1 MTFRTAID
9 ISKVTMP
16 PLRHDGC
23 VLLLG
28 SCFSDNMCTCLRR
41 AMVDAEVNPFGT
53 TYNPLSLLECVEWLI
68 DCRAAEAADLFPAN
82 GVWNHFMFHS
92 RYSGTDPSSTL
103 AAMNASIGRGHEQL
117 SHCSHLFVTLGTAF
131 VYRLAGEG
139 RVVNNCHKLPSS
151 HFERGLC
158 GMEEAASAIAKMAE
172 RVHEFN
178 PAAHIVFTVSPI
190 RHLSDGL
197 AMNHLSKSL
206 LTVAVHHAVAA
217 HPGYCHYFPAF
228 EILNDDLRDYRFY
241 AADMAHPS
249 DVAVNYV
256 WEQFK
261 AAFFDGGERQKA
273 EQCERLSRL
282 LAHRPT
288 SPNAEVVEQFRARAS
303 KALADMAAQCPH
315 IAKLDYLKHYIT
327 CKEEL

>member
-117 SHCSHLFVTLGTAF
+117 SRCSHLFVTLGTAF

-241 AADMAHPS
+241 ADDLVHPAPK
-249 DVAVNYV
+249 AVDYL
-256 WEQFK
+256 WERFTE
-261 AAFFDGGERQKA
+261 ALLDDEAR
-273 EQCERLSRL
+273 RL
-282 LAHRPT
+282 LPEVESIVAAAAHRPRNPR
-288 SPNAEVVEQFRARAS
+288 SEAHRAFCRRQLERIAALPGLDFRTES
-303 KALADMAAQCPH
+303 ALFRQC
-315 IAKLDYLKHYIT
+315 IEINS
-327 CKEEL
+327 